1 MYKTRTGP
9 GGCVIVVVVDVAV
22 GVMIVAASD
31 VVAVVIVV
39 AEGMMRIEALCEDS
53 CRGDTKCL

>member
-1 MYKTRTGP
+1 M
-9 GGCVIVVVVDVAV
+9 CVIVVVVDVAV